1 MSYNSMKYPLIL
13 SFIFALSSVS
23 CSFNDKQCEDIT
35 LASEQ
40 IQACQ
45 MLQKQISQAKNK
57 PLIRTELER
66 RYQQDCIDVRYYRD
80 GHQTAVCGHEGK
92 VKQTAVVPVVEK

>member
-1 MSYNSMKYPLIL
+1 MKFYLITCL
-13 SFIFALSSVS
+13 SLAVSSIS
-23 CSFNDKQCEDIT
+23 CSFNDNQCEDVT

-45 MLQKQISQAKNK
+45 SLQKKIAQAKGK
-57 PLIRTELER
+57 PILRTELER

-80 GHQTAVCGHEGK
+80 DHQTAVCGHDGK
-92 VKQTAVVPVVEK
+92 VKEATISPVTNNEN